1 LAAVTRARAAG
12 ERVVMTNGCF
22 DVLHPGH
29 IRYLRQARALGD
41 RLIVAVNDD
50 ASVRRLKGADRPVN
64 ALADRMAL
72 LAALDGVD
80 WVVPF
85 GEDTPERLIGAVLP
99 DVLVKGGDYT
109 VEQIAGAGCVQA
121 AGGEVRVLPFVAG
134 YSTTSLLDR
143 VRKRGEA

>member
-1 LAAVTRARAAG
+1 
-12 ERVVMTNGCF
+12 
-22 DVLHPGH
+22 
-29 IRYLRQARALGD
+29 
-41 RLIVAVNDD
+41 
-50 ASVRRLKGADRPVN
+50 VN

-85 GEDTPERLIGAVLP
+85 SEDTPERLIGAVVP

-109 VEQIAGAGCVQA
+109 VQQIAGAGCVQA

-143 VRKRGEA
+143 VRKRGDG

>member
-1 LAAVTRARAAG
+1 
-12 ERVVMTNGCF
+12 MTNGCF

-121 AGGEVRVLPFVAG
+121 AGGEVRVLPFVTG